1 MAEEK
6 KRPNLILVEDLPIFG
21 INKIAGDAE
30 YLKRAAAQ
38 QQRTTENRAGCE
50 KCPAI
55 EKRATTFQ
63 DSYSPLIVDFRE
75 VREREKRERRTPG
88 GDNPENLMDSRSI
101 KSLIGSFTT
110 KSKQA
115 SLLWLEGFREA
126 CCLHRV
132 VIYCLRSR
140 EIAIRTG
147 QCFLLNGFIFLGSI
161 LVLRSVVIPTLQWV
175 LPDVCPLIKYQES
188 CPFGGI
194 VRFYSFLRLGLI
206 QLFYVFWFYPMYISS
221 FILSTLWYNDIAKH
235 GFFAIEKF
243 RPSSSE
249 SSVQKDTTASDKP
262 TDFEGVMIEI
272 AEQLYSVLLLSF
284 FFLEVYVT
292 GFIPFIGKALN
303 FLLLSWMYSYY
314 CFEYKWNYS
323 GLSLDKRL
331 DFFESNWPFFAGFGS
346 PCVLAVFFFSP
357 LVSYGV
363 MAILYPMFVLTATGS
378 EADKVIASQ
387 RKKWNGAGL
396 GRIPIFV
403 SANYL
408 SMTVL
413 SFFPI
418 GSRRQVGD
426 GKTL

>member
-1 MAEEK
+1 
-6 KRPNLILVEDLPIFG
+6 
-21 INKIAGDAE
+21 
-30 YLKRAAAQ
+30 
-38 QQRTTENRAGCE
+38 
-50 KCPAI
+50 
-55 EKRATTFQ
+55 
-63 DSYSPLIVDFRE
+63 
-75 VREREKRERRTPG
+75 
-88 GDNPENLMDSRSI
+88 MDGRSI
-101 KSLIGSFTT
+101 RSSMESLKA

-115 SLLWLEGFREA
+115 SVLWAEGFREA

-175 LPDVCPLIKYQES
+175 LPDVCLLSTSPEL

-194 VRFYSFLRLGLI
+194 SRFYSFLQHGLI
-206 QLFYVFWFYPMYISS
+206 QLVYVFWFYPMYISS
-221 FILSTLWYNDIAKH
+221 FILNTLWYNDIAKY
-235 GFFAIEKF
+235 GFFAIEKHGT
-243 RPSSSE
+243 SSSE
-249 SSVQKDTTASDKP
+249 SFTEKDMSASDKA
-262 TDFEGVMIEI
+262 TDFEGLMIEVF
-272 AEQLYSVLLLSF
+272 EQVYSVLLLSF

-303 FLLLSWMYSYY
+303 LLLLSWMYAYY

-346 PCVLAVFFFSP
+346 PCVLAAFFYSP

-363 MAILYPMFVLTATGS
+363 MAILFPLFVLTATGS

-387 RKKWNGAGL
+387 RKKWNGARL
-396 GRIPIFV
+396 GRIPIFF
-403 SANYL
+403 SSDYL
-408 SMTVL
+408 SMKVL
-413 SFFPI
+413 SLFPI
-418 GSRRQVGD
+418 GSHRQAHD
-426 GKTL
+426 QKAQ